1 MLDINWFSFFKTVF
15 PKIKKEN
22 SWSGCLV
29 GYFLILVFFLKITKK
44 IPFNSCS
51 INWSYILHSGWKTF
65 PFEMIGSNG
74 RLTANL
80 IRLDL

>member
-29 GYFLILVFFLKITKK
+29 GYFLILVFFLKTTKK
-44 IPFNSCS
+44 
-51 INWSYILHSGWKTF
+51 YLLTLKTF
-65 PFEMIGSNG
+65 KLLSFW
-74 RLTANL
+74 LL
-80 IRLDL
+80 KFQ